1 MSGVTERRPAWRRQS
16 GFALLVSLLVL
27 VIGAATLYVSATA
40 PGSRGTSS
48 ANPSTAEALARAR
61 EIVMARALADDQRPG
76 SLPCAS
82 PDTGGSGTYNGNDCD
97 AEFGRFPY
105 RTLDS
110 AILRDADGEPL
121 WYVLDPAFRDRD
133 SEQPINPEEKTGAL
147 QIGDREHFA
156 AVIMAPRAPLEG
168 QVDEVRDEVDEYF
181 EAGNDSVPLFS
192 RCDGVSGCND
202 RLRGISVDELFHKV
216 QQRVLKVVTERLAAF
231 HEDSAPGSGNRY
243 LPYAE
248 GFGGSDC
255 ADEGEPGYLP
265 VTDDENGNGDCG
277 KALKES
283 EFPDWIVANEWLGMI
298 VYHVD
303 PACTQAQRNCAATTL
318 ILDDKRA
325 HAIVGAPGR
334 PLDETPFNQNRDG
347 SGVDINDYLESS
359 ENTDLDPVYENRRL
373 SRRHNDVLSGVGG
386 EWP

>member
-1 MSGVTERRPAWRRQS
+1 MYRGTERRPGWRRQR

-27 VIGAATLYVSATA
+27 VIGAATLYVAATT
-40 PGSRGTSS
+40 PGSRGAST

-61 EIVMARALADDQRPG
+61 EIVMSRALADDQRPG

-82 PDTGGSGTYNGNDCD
+82 PDTGGSGTYNGDDCD

-110 AILRDADGEPL
+110 AILRDADDEPL
-121 WYVLDPAFRDRD
+121 WYVLDPALRDRI
-133 SEQPINPEEKTGAL
+133 SQQPINPEEKTGAL

-168 QVDEVRDEVDEYF
+168 HVDGVRDEVDEYF
-181 EAGNDSVPLFS
+181 EAGNDVAPLFA
-192 RCDGVSGCND
+192 RCEEVSDCND
-202 RLRGISVDELFHKV
+202 RLRGISVDELFDKV
-216 QQRVLKVVTERLAAF
+216 QQRVLKVVTERLAEF
-231 HEDSAPGSGNRY
+231 YEDSAPVSGNRY

-248 GFGGSDC
+248 GFGGGGC
-255 ADEGEPGYLP
+255 ASEDEPGQLP
-265 VTDDENGNGDCG
+265 VTDDENGQGDCG
-277 KALKES
+277 EALEES

-298 VYHVD
+298 VD
-303 PACTQAQRNCAATTL
+303 PACTQAQRTCAATSL
-318 ILDDKRA
+318 SLDDKRA

-334 PLDETPFNQNRDG
+334 PLAEAPFNQDREG
-347 SGVDINDYLESS
+347 SGVDVADYLESS
-359 ENTDLDPVYENRRL
+359 ENTDLDSDYENRRL
-373 SRRHNDVLSGVGG
+373 TRNHNDVISGIGG